1 MIYQLKQI
9 LLPFE
14 NAYQNVI
21 VDSTEGSKGL
31 PTLVNTL
38 ILSPQHRSFAQDLIH
53 ILNESV
59 EVESDLVIS
68 HLISIAQAFNPQQNV
83 NASFLRQTLNDFIT
97 QKSNLD
103 PIFNGTFKTSSDMN
117 TSSDSGI
124 ELSIF
129 QLYQLNVMHMWVTD
143 DGYLST
149 KSLKDTQ
156 QIIMNGFGLNRAAR
170 KDPNILEIG
179 NNRQL
184 VDEFNQVKSFLAS
197 TANQF
202 TDLGLHL
209 AKENLRFEDV
219 VVFYRNE
226 NFQVLLKARDDV
238 LYILS
243 PILDSDLNWRSL
255 KSVNG
260 TTDEYLSTISN
271 QSSVPALNELS
282 DEEFARQLQMQEDE
296 RYAQMVSGGGRS
308 SRPHRSRNEPVD
320 NNAQYIKKKQKQ
332 VKKNMKESKLK
343 KKKKSCIL
351 M

>member
-1 MIYQLKQI
+1 MIYELKQI

-14 NAYQNVI
+14 NVYQNVI
-21 VDSTEGSKGL
+21 VDSSEGSKGL

-38 ILSPQHRSFAQDLIH
+38 ILSPNHRTFAEDLIKV
-53 ILNESV
+53 LNDSV
-59 EVESDLVIS
+59 EVDSDLIIS
-68 HLISIAQAFNPQQNV
+68 HLINIAQLFNPQQNV
-83 NASFLRQTLNDFIT
+83 NAAFLRQTLNDFIS

-103 PIFNGTFKTSSDMN
+103 PIFNGTFKTISDVN
-117 TSSDSGI
+117 TSSVSGI

-143 DGYLST
+143 DENIST

-156 QIIMNGFGLNRAAR
+156 LIIMNGFGLNREAR
-170 KDPNILEIG
+170 KDPSVLDIG

-184 VDEFNQVKSFLAS
+184 VEEFNQVKSFLAS
-197 TANQF
+197 TANQA
-202 TDLGLHL
+202 TDLGLNL

-226 NFQVLLKARDDV
+226 NFQTLLKARDDT
-238 LYILS
+238 LYILA
-243 PILDSDLNWRSL
+243 PILESDLNWRSM

-260 TTDEYLSTISN
+260 TGDEFLSTITNESN
-271 QSSVPALNELS
+271 VAALNELS

-296 RYAQMVSGGGRS
+296 RYAQQISGNRNRS
-308 SRPHRSRNEPVD
+308 PRDSNKPADSSK
-320 NNAQYIKKKQKQ
+320 QYIKKKQKQ

-343 KKKKSCIL
+343 KKKKACIV